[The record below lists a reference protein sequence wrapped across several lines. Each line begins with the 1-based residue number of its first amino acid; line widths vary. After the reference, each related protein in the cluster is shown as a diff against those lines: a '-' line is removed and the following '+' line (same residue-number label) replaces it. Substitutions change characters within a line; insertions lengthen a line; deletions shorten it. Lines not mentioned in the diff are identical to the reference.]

1 VVAAES
7 KGELEVCVA
16 KPGWITAST
25 FSTRSL
31 MAFAARLVMPMRSVS
46 VTECSATML
55 DQVVNGFDKEP
66 LENEDLVSIG
76 RRVLSASP

>member
-1 VVAAES
+1 M
-7 KGELEVCVA
+7 CVA

-31 MAFAARLVMPMRSVS
+31 MAFAARLVMSMRSVS
-46 VTECSATML
+46 VTECSATL
-55 DQVVNGFDKEP
+55 IDQVVNGFDKEP

>member
-1 VVAAES
+1 
-7 KGELEVCVA
+7 VCVA

-31 MAFAARLVMPMRSVS
+31 MAFAARLVMSMRSVS
-46 VTECSATML
+46 VTECSATL
-55 DQVVNGFDKEP
+55 IDQVVNGFDKEP

-76 RRVLSASP
+76 RRVLGASP